1 MNTNKINERI
11 IEIENIIEVDMREKE
26 IALLKE
32 KYSLEY
38 RYHGLN
44 ERDEAIHDRIIEI
57 ENYLEGEYRDE
68 IDALY
73 EEKYELYR
81 KLNNN

>member
-1 MNTNKINERI
+1 MKNNINDRI
-11 IEIENIIEVDMREKE
+11 IEIENIIEVDMRNLEN
-26 IALLKE
+26 ALLEE
-32 KYSLEY
+32 KYELEY
-38 RYHGLN
+38 KYHGLN